1 MAFIPVE
8 NTAQVRMQF
17 LYAGQRCENVY
28 HVENTGAW
36 DVASLQDLGDAFID
50 WWDTEL
56 KAFMPATGSLE
67 QVVLRDLT
75 TEAGIAVER
84 TTGLPLV
91 GTNGSPQLPNNVT
104 VAVKWSTGL
113 AGRSFRGRT
122 YHIGMPEN
130 STVDNTVSSGP
141 LADLLAA
148 YDALI
153 GVPPAVNPDY
163 SLVVVSLFHA
173 NAPRVAGVTTPI
185 LDSSIDPTIDSQRRR
200 LPGRGT

>member
-17 LYAGQRCENVY
+17 LYDGQHVENVY
-28 HVENTGAW
+28 HVKSTGAW
-36 DVASLQDLGDAFID
+36 DVAGLQDLGDAFID
-50 WWDTEL
+50 WWDTNL
-56 KAFMPATGSLE
+56 KAFMPTTGSLQ

-75 TEAGIAVER
+75 TESGLAVER

-130 STVDNTVSSGP
+130 STVGNTVSAGP
-141 LADLLAA
+141 LDDLLAA

-153 GVPPAVNPDY
+153 GIPPAVDAAY
-163 SLVVVSLFHA
+163 TLVVVSLFHN
-173 NAPRVAGVTTPI
+173 NAPRVAGVATDI

>member
-1 MAFIPVE
+1 MAFIPVA

-17 LYAGQRCENVY
+17 LYDGQHCENVY

-36 DVASLQDLGDAFID
+36 DVGGLQALGDGFID

-56 KAFMPATGSLE
+56 KAFAPDTVSLR

-75 TEAGIAVER
+75 TESGLAVER

-91 GTNGSPQLPNNVT
+91 GTNGSPALPNNVT

-130 STVDNTVSSGP
+130 STVGNTVSASP
-141 LADLLAA
+141 LLDLQAA

-153 GVPPAVNPDY
+153 GVPPAVDAAY
-163 SLVVVSLFHA
+163 SLVVVSLFHD

-185 LDSSIDPTIDSQRRR
+185 LDSSIEPTIDSQRRR